1 MALGLTFQHLSCPH
15 SEAPALPADT
25 FFSHWNSVVIAQSV
39 CMSQLLFLST
49 ANPQLGASLHLAL
62 QGCVVAREVVKRDS
76 LRPCVVVLES
86 QAQLLP

>member
-1 MALGLTFQHLSCPH
+1 
-15 SEAPALPADT
+15 
-25 FFSHWNSVVIAQSV
+25 
-39 CMSQLLFLST
+39 MSQLLFLST